1 MFWFRLKIIRDFV
14 CELVKLS
21 LFDNQSQMQV
31 YIFEVENLHL
41 NYYHKSVVIQ
51 KYVIQMVIKALFYIR
66 CTVVVIASLKYY
78 PL

>member
-66 CTVVVIASLKYY
+66 CTVVAIASLKYY